1 MLKKFIRKFRY
12 GQKGFTLIELLVVI
26 AILGVLAAV
35 VVPNISKFIG
45 SGKIEALNT
54 EADIVRTAIT
64 AYAAEHGGTY
74 PASGDTSA
82 NGIGPYLS
90 KSPEAT
96 YEWDT
101 TTGAITGASGVS
113 GYSFNASTGKWEKQ

>member
-64 AYAAEHGGTY
+64 AYAADHGGTY
-74 PASGDTSA
+74 PASGDIGST
-82 NGIGPYLS
+82 GIGPYLS
-90 KSPEAT
+90 KTPEAT
-96 YEWDT
+96 YTWDT
-101 TTGAITGASGVS
+101 TNGAITGASGVT
-113 GYSFNASTGKWEKQ
+113 GYTFDTATGKWKKS

>member
-64 AYAAEHGGTY
+64 AYAADHGGTY
-74 PASGDTSA
+74 PANMSDIAT
-82 NGIGPYLS
+82 YLS

-96 YEWDT
+96 YTWDT
-101 TTGAITGASGVS
+101 TTGAITDATGVT
-113 GYSFNASTGKWEKQ
+113 GYTFDTTTGKWKKS